1 MFEGTL
7 HKFPTNNST
16 FVLLAVIISK
26 LFFGDLEKTFEHFEK
41 ENKSLWSQSRRYSA
55 SRLFD
60 IPADY
65 FGRINPV
72 SIFQQD
78 SYLVLATSQEL
89 SNSETAKQYI
99 SFMQNKQRQRCLL
112 LVLNNEQADKGWLSI
127 TI

>member
-1 MFEGTL
+1 MPYL
-7 HKFPTNNST
+7 RAPYTNFQQT
-16 FVLLAVIISK
+16 VLLSCLSYPNFFLVIWKKHLSILRK
-26 LFFGDLEKTFEHFEK
+26 KINPFDRNQDVILFT
-41 ENKSLWSQSRRYSA
+41 

-112 LVLNNEQADKGWLSI
+112 LVLNNAQADKG
-127 TI
+127 